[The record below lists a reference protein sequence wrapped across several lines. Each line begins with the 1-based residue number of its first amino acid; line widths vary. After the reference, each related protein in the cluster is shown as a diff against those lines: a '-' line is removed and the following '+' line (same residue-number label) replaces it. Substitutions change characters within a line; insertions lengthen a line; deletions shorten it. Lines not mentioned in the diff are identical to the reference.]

1 MLHRQPIQGLET
13 RAVEADV
20 AVATT
25 PMSRMFS
32 CSKAIAGRNMTARQ
46 IVRVAAKIPAYEDDG
61 DYVLATN
68 SWQQ

>member
-1 MLHRQPIQGLET
+1 MAHRQQLRGLET

-25 PMSRMFS
+25 PTSRMFS
-32 CSKAIAGRNMTARQ
+32 WSEAVAGRNMTARQ
-46 IVRVAAKIPAYEDDG
+46 IVRAAAKFPAYEVDG
-61 DYVLATN
+61 DHVLATN